1 MPRKIRPTKR
11 AVGTKYRS
19 NFEVDFASD
28 LIKRGLKFDYEPDHY
43 TYIPNP
49 TTYTPDFYIP
59 QYNFY
64 VETKGFFT
72 SEDRTKHLTFR
83 DQHPNIDVRFVFSNS
98 KNKLRKGAK
107 TTYGAWCERNG
118 FLYSDRVIDE
128 TWLAEET
135 EEDAK
140 ED

>member
-59 QYNFY
+59 Q
-64 VETKGFFT
+64 
-72 SEDRTKHLTFR
+72 
-83 DQHPNIDVRFVFSNS
+83 
-98 KNKLRKGAK
+98 
-107 TTYGAWCERNG
+107 
-118 FLYSDRVIDE
+118 
-128 TWLAEET
+128 
-135 EEDAK
+135 
-140 ED
+140 

>member
-1 MPRKIRPTKR
+1 MPRRVIPARR
-11 AVGTKYRS
+11 MAGTKYRS
-19 NFEVDFASD
+19 NFEVHFASD
-28 LIKRGLKFDYEPDHY
+28 LIKRGLTFDYEPDSY
-43 TYIPNP
+43 TYIPKS

-64 VETKGFFT
+64 IETKGFFT

-83 DQHPNIDVRFVFSNS
+83 EQHPNIDVRFVFSNS

-107 TTYGAWCERNG
+107 TSYGDWCERNG

-128 TWLAEET
+128 NWLK
-135 EEDAK
+135 K
-140 ED
+140 EK